1 MFRRYHSS
9 DLKTL
14 ADTIIGLSGEG
25 TEVLWASPDAPLE
38 VLLHTA
44 PSPATSSP
52 LAHGPA
58 RRSTLPPS
66 QDRFGRDFYARLREG
81 GFEVVDLSETDEVLE
96 ARELVV
102 PTYEYSGRGPVTVV
116 RMTQT
121 QRGGSRRRPRL

>member
-1 MFRRYHSS
+1 MRVLRRYHSS

-38 VLLHTA
+38 VHL
-44 PSPATSSP
+44 SP
-52 LAHGPA
+52 LHWPSCT
-58 RRSTLPPS
+58 RSIPILHS
-66 QDRFGRDFYARLREG
+66 QDRFGRDFYTRLREG

-121 QRGGSRRRPRL
+121 RQRGGRRRRSRL

>member
-1 MFRRYHSS
+1 MVRVLRRYHSS

-38 VLLHTA
+38 VLCPPLPLALLHTVQLEA
-44 PSPATSSP
+44 QRY
-52 LAHGPA
+52 H
-58 RRSTLPPS
+58 S
-66 QDRFGRDFYARLREG
+66 QDRFGRDFYTRLREG

-121 QRGGSRRRPRL
+121 RRGGRRPRSRL